1 MTVALYARVSTNDQD
16 ASRQLDELRAFADT
30 EFPDADTREF
40 VDIVTGTADEGGEQY
55 QQLRQSITDREI
67 DAVVVHELSRL
78 SRLGGGEIHEFLEF
92 CLGHDTGVRD
102 MEVGL
107 SIDVDDSAVDR
118 AVTEMIASIMGDLAR
133 IEHRQKLRRIR
144 SGIDAAQS
152 QGTWTGRPP
161 LGFTVDDG
169 HLRVDVEE
177 FLRVRGAV
185 ERVDRGEQYSTVAD
199 DTGIATSTLR
209 QLHTERSD
217 LYLRADADDSR
228 VDAALDELRPLD
240 DPDTT
245 ADEFDTRVRA
255 IVRDELDQ

>member
-1 MTVALYARVSTNDQD
+1 MPVALYARVSTSDQD

-40 VDIVTGTADEGGEQY
+40 VDIVTGTADEGGKQY
-55 QQLRQSITDREI
+55 RALRQSISDHEI

-133 IEHRQKLRRIR
+133 ILTQNE
-144 SGIDAAQS
+144 DN
-152 QGTWTGRPP
+152 
-161 LGFTVDDG
+161 
-169 HLRVDVEE
+169 E
-177 FLRVRGAV
+177 
-185 ERVDRGEQYSTVAD
+185 Y
-199 DTGIATSTLR
+199 
-209 QLHTERSD
+209 
-217 LYLRADADDSR
+217 Y
-228 VDAALDELRPLD
+228 
-240 DPDTT
+240 
-245 ADEFDTRVRA
+245 
-255 IVRDELDQ
+255 